1 MNVCDGGTVS
11 SGITSIPF
19 TNTSNTTAY
28 TITSCKDANGNTMPG
43 WPTTDPVIPKASGGV
58 NGSYTV
64 VLSVATIS
72 GKQYSYI
79 PNPVCPTNTPP
90 KIVVQ

>member
-11 SGITSIPF
+11 SGITVIPF
-19 TNTSNTTAY
+19 TNTSTTTDY

-43 WPTTDPVIPKASGGV
+43 WPTTDPVIPKASSA
-58 NGSYTV
+58 NV
-64 VLSVATIS
+64 VLKVATIS
-72 GKQYSYI
+72 GKQYTYI
-79 PNPVCPTNTPP
+79 PSPVCPNNTPP